1 MKIAFVVPG
10 KPVGKGRPRASTV
23 GGHVHMHTPEST
35 VTYENW
41 VRACYLQ
48 NHVGVRLEGQL
59 TMELTA
65 IFEPP
70 KRLSKQRRAACLAGL
85 LHPTGKPDLDNLAKA
100 AADALNGLAYRDD
113 SCITDLVVRKRYG
126 TEPRLE
132 VVIRDAA
139 EPAPVEIQPE
149 KREEEWF

>member
-23 GGHVHMHTPEST
+23 GGHVHMHTPEAT

-48 NHVGVRLEGQL
+48 NHTGVRLEGQL
-59 TMELTA
+59 AMELTA

-139 EPAPVEIQPE
+139 EPVSGELCPE